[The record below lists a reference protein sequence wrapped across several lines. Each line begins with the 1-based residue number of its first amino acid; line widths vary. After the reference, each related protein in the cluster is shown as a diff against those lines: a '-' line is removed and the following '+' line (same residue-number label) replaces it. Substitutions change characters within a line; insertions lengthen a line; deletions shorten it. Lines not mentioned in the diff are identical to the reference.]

1 MLKGFLILFLW
12 VVIGFTIDYS
22 IAKLNYNP
30 NTSMSIAVTFL
41 ILGVYAS
48 LVHCAFLK
56 VKRKESSFGIF
67 VLPSFV
73 ALLVSWELI
82 AFYHTEYSCAISE
95 LKSLKSALSFLNTI
109 EYDPQ
114 FMSKKPYKLDWC
126 ELGFE
131 YESSEHFRLII
142 VSADGTVR
150 LNE

>member
-1 MLKGFLILFLW
+1 MLKGFLILILW
-12 VVIGFTIDYS
+12 ITIGFSIDYS
-22 IAKLNYNP
+22 IAKLNYVP

-48 LVHCAFLK
+48 LLHCAFIK
-56 VKRKESSFGIF
+56 VKRKGSSYGLF

-73 ALLVSWELI
+73 AFLVSWELI
-82 AFYHTEYSCAISE
+82 AFYHTEYTCTISE
-95 LKSLKSALSFLNTI
+95 SKSFQSASSFLDTI

-114 FMSKKPYKLDWC
+114 YMSTKPYKLDWC

-131 YESSEHFRLII
+131 YESPEHYRLII